1 MKINRALT
9 RGMFAGLCFASG
21 VAVTVAIG
29 QTTYPPLQ
37 VLLSSSQSILGE
49 DIAYPAG
56 KPIVTAAIL
65 TLQPGESTGAHK
77 HEAPLFVMVLEGEVT
92 VDYGPAGTKRYVK
105 DDAFLEAFQS
115 NHSGTNTG
123 AEPVRIL
130 TVFAGSDAV
139 KNTVME
145 E

>member
-1 MKINRALT
+1 MITRPLT
-9 RGMFAGLCFASG
+9 RSVFAGLCFASG
-21 VAVTVAIG
+21 VAVTVALG
-29 QTTYPPLQ
+29 QTSYPPLQ

-49 DIAYPAG
+49 DIEYPVG
-56 KPIVTAAIL
+56 KPVVTAAIL
-65 TLQPGESTGAHK
+65 TLQPGESTGMHK

-92 VDYGPAGTKRYVK
+92 VDYGPRGKKRYAAG
-105 DDAFLEAFQS
+105 DAFVEAFKT

-139 KNTVME
+139 KNTVKE